1 VVGLA
6 EISWA
11 MWIEEITPALIKK
24 IGVTS
29 YQGRLHSLI
38 FHRFLVGI
46 AALKITARNFH
57 PLR

>member
-1 VVGLA
+1 
-6 EISWA
+6 